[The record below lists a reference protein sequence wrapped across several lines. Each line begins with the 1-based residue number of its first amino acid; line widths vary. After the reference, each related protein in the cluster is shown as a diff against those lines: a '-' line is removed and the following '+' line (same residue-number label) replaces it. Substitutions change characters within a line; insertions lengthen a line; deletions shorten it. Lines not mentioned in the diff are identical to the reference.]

1 MQNLC
6 FKLLSVT
13 EAAALASYKYLG
25 MGDEKGADR
34 VAVDA
39 MRKSLNLLEISGTV
53 VIGEGERD
61 NAPMLYI
68 GEKVGTGG
76 IGIDIALDPLE
87 GTTMCAHYKSGA
99 MSVLAITEKGG
110 FLNAP
115 DVYMEKIAVGPN
127 IPRDV
132 ISLKYDIKTNL
143 YNLAAVK
150 KCKVDELVVT
160 VLYRERHLELIKN
173 IRACGARIKL
183 IDDGDISAVVSLM
196 KGMNDLYVG
205 IGGAPEGVLAAAAL
219 LSMGGYMEGK
229 LVLDTDPLRARA
241 EKFGIKNPNKI
252 YSIEEMVKSDSIF
265 LATGITDGSLVRGIK
280 YSQGSFEVESVI
292 IKPSSIMYINN
303 TIPESI

>member
-173 IRACGARIKL
+173 IRACGAHIKL